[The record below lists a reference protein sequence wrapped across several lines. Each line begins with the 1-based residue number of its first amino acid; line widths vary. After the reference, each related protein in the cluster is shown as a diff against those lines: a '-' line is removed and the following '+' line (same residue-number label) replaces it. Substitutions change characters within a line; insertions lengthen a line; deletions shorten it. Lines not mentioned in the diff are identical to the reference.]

1 MKKFGRRLTAA
12 ALALALA
19 AGLAP
24 RALASWAL
32 GEEKVERTDRK
43 SVV

>member
-19 AGLAP
+19 AGRGP
-24 RALASWAL
+24 RARASWAL
-32 GEEKVERTDRK
+32 G
-43 SVV
+43 